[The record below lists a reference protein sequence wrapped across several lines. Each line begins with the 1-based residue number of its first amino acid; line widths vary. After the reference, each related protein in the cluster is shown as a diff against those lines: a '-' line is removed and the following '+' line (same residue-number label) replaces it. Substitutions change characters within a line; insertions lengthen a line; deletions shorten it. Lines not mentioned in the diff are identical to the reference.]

1 MKYFIILA
9 CVAITLGGCSTLK
22 KITGQQNDTVLPG
35 QREDILGAEQQTAK
49 NPNVMGKLKPAC
61 DPNVSICPTQPPAPV
76 Q

>member
-1 MKYFIILA
+1 MKKFIILS
-9 CVAITLGGCSTLK
+9 CVVIALGGCSTLK

-49 NPNVMGKLKPAC
+49 NPAVMAKSKTVC
-61 DPNVSICPTQPPAPV
+61 DPNVSVCPTQPPAPA